1 MDAARARTLWR
12 MLDGRDPAIA
22 VMVLGAT
29 KVCALVTEM
38 LWKCSLAN
46 RHELCDAPE
55 ESNGIIER
63 ALMLRMMPIFWAGY
77 RTPLQTEHLSKLDT
91 KLQNAELRPTEKG
104 MLPKTLRHIIVKTL
118 LIASRTQK
126 KTGADQACKRDLLL
140 SHLRV
145 SSPHIPPTMLPLL
158 DLCPT
163 IPRPSS
169 DRLHLETKDRGLWR
183 ER

>member
-1 MDAARARTLWR
+1 MRTSSILVLYLLSTITTDAARARTLWR

-22 VMVLGAT
+22 VMVLAST

-38 LWKCSLAN
+38 LWKCSLVN

-91 KLQNAELRPTEKG
+91 KLQNAQLRPTEKG
-104 MLPKTLRHIIVKTL
+104 MFPRSTYH
-118 LIASRTQK
+118 
-126 KTGADQACKRDLLL
+126 CKHGD
-140 SHLRV
+140 
-145 SSPHIPPTMLPLL
+145 
-158 DLCPT
+158 
-163 IPRPSS
+163 
-169 DRLHLETKDRGLWR
+169 
-183 ER
+183 

>member
-12 MLDGRDPAIA
+12 MLDGRGPAIA

-29 KVCALVTEM
+29 KLCALITEM

-77 RTPLQTEHLSKLDT
+77 RTPLQTEHLSKLDA
-91 KLQNAELRPTEKG
+91 KLQNAELRPSEKG
-104 MLPKTLRHIIVKTL
+104 ILPITFHHITAKMLLM
-118 LIASRTQK
+118 ASRTK
-126 KTGADQACKRDLLL
+126 EKAGADQACKRDLLL

-145 SSPHIPPTMLPLL
+145 SSAHIPPTMLPLL

-163 IPRPSS
+163 VSRPPS
-169 DRLHLETKDRGLWR
+169 DRLHLETKDRELW
-183 ER
+183 